1 MKPNFILKGHILF
14 SRAPETMDV
23 TENGYLVCAD
33 GVCAGVYA
41 EIPEAYAGLPVYDCG
56 DKLIVPG
63 FTDLH
68 VHAPQYT
75 FRSLG
80 MDMEL
85 LDWLNTY
92 TFPEEARYADPA
104 YAAQAYDLFTQ
115 ELRRSATTRACI
127 FATLHR
133 EATEIL
139 MRKLDESGLR
149 TYVGKVNMDR
159 NSPDDLREASAAA
172 SLDDTRRWLDEVGG
186 LTNCKPI
193 LTPRFT
199 PSCTDELMA
208 GLGDLQQQTG
218 LPVQSHLSENQGE
231 IDWVRELCPNTADY
245 GEAYS
250 QFGLFGENGPCIMAH
265 CVHCTDHEIDAM
277 RQNGVFVAHC
287 PQSNTNLASG
297 IAPVR
302 RYLKDGLRIG
312 LGTDVAGGAHL
323 SVFRALTDAVAVSKL
338 RWRLADQ
345 SLTPLTFAEAFFLAT
360 RGGGAFFGKVGAFEP
375 GYAFDALVLDDAVLP
390 APRPMTVRERL
401 ERIAY
406 QLEDRAVVH
415 KYVEG
420 CQLF

>member
-1 MKPNFILKGHILF
+1 MERNFILKGHIVY
-14 SRAPETMDV
+14 SRSPDALGV

-33 GVCAGVYA
+33 GVCAGVYEKVPA
-41 EIPEAYAGLPVYDCG
+41 AYAGLPVHDCG

-63 FTDLH
+63 LTDLH

-92 TFPEEARYADPA
+92 TFPEEARYADPD
-104 YAAQAYDLFTQ
+104 YAARAYDLFVQ
-115 ELRRSATTRACI
+115 ALRRSATTRACI

-133 EATEIL
+133 GATVQL
-139 MRKLDESGLR
+139 MRMLDESGLR
-149 TYVGKVNMDR
+149 TLVGKVNMDR
-159 NSPDDLREASAAA
+159 NSPDELRETSAAA
-172 SLDDTRRWLDEVGG
+172 SLADTRRWLDEVGG

-208 GLGDLQQQTG
+208 GLGGLQQQTG
-218 LPVQSHLSENQGE
+218 LPVHSHLSENQGE
-231 IDWVRELCPNTADY
+231 VDWVRALCPDAQDYADTY
-245 GEAYS
+245 ARA
-250 QFGLFGENGPCIMAH
+250 GLLGANGPCIMAH
-265 CVHCTDHEIDAM
+265 CVYCTDREIDAL
-277 RQNGVFVAHC
+277 RQGGVFVAHC

-297 IAPVR
+297 IAPVQ
-302 RYLKDGLRIG
+302 RYLRDGLRVG

-345 SLTPLTFAEAFFLAT
+345 TLPPLTFAQAFFLAT

-375 GYAFDALVLDDAVLP
+375 GYAFDALVLDDAELP
-390 APRPMTVRERL
+390 APRPMTVPERL
-401 ERIAY
+401 ARIAY
-406 QLEDRAVVH
+406 QLEDRAVAH
-415 KYVEG
+415 KYVDG
-420 CQLF
+420 RQLF

>member
-375 GYAFDALVLDDAVLP
+375 GYAFDALVLDDEALP

>member
-41 EIPEAYAGLPVYDCG
+41 EIPEAYAGLPVHDCG

-92 TFPEEARYADPA
+92 TFPEEARYADPD
-104 YAAQAYDLFTQ
+104 YAARAYDLFTQ

>member
-14 SRAPETMDV
+14 SRTPETMDV

-41 EIPEAYAGLPVYDCG
+41 EVPETYAGLPVHDCG
-56 DKLIVPG
+56 DRLLVPG
-63 FTDLH
+63 LIDLH

-92 TFPEEARYADPA
+92 TFPEEARYADPD
-104 YAAQAYDLFTQ
+104 YAARAYDLFTQ

-302 RYLKDGLRIG
+302 RYLQDGLRIG

-375 GYAFDALVLDDAVLP
+375 GYAFDALVLDDEALP

-406 QLEDRAVVH
+406 QLEDRTVVH

>member
-14 SRAPETMDV
+14 SRAPETIDV

-41 EIPEAYAGLPVYDCG
+41 EIPEAYAGLPVHDCG

-63 FTDLH
+63 LTDLH

-104 YAAQAYDLFTQ
+104 YAARAYELFVQ

-208 GLGDLQQQTG
+208 GLGDLQKQTG

-265 CVHCTDHEIDAM
+265 CVHCTDREIDAM

-302 RYLKDGLRIG
+302 RYLQDGLRIG

-345 SLTPLTFAEAFFLAT
+345 SLVPLTFAEAFFLAT

>member
-14 SRAPETMDV
+14 SRTLETMDV

-312 LGTDVAGGAHL
+312 LVTDVAGGAHL

>member
-14 SRAPETMDV
+14 SRAPETIDV

-41 EIPEAYAGLPVYDCG
+41 EIPEAYAGLPVHDCG

-139 MRKLDESGLR
+139 MRKLDESGLS

-159 NSPDDLREASAAA
+159 NSPDNLREANAAA
-172 SLDDTRRWLDEVGG
+172 SLDDTRRWLDEIGG
-186 LTNCKPI
+186 LQNCKPI

-375 GYAFDALVLDDAVLP
+375 GYAFDALVLDDAALP